1 MYNDEI
7 QNTIISDL
15 EEKVISIVE
24 TNLALL
30 SQGYLVNR
38 LKYVKL
44 EWSSILIHSFE
55 NIDIFNDEQQ
65 NKIEQI
71 YNKVMSL

>member
-7 QNTIISDL
+7 QNTIISKL